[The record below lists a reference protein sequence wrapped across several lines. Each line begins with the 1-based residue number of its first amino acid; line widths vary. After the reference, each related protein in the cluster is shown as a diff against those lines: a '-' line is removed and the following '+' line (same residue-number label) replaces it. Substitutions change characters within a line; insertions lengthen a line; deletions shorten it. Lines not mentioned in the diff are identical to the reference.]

1 MICWGFF
8 IKEIGFLEFACRHQI
23 ETSLNEVIGKIKMRI
38 CRIKKMGR
46 KSNNVDS
53 FVENVVRSPQFQ
65 TFNLLSQ
72 KLNEPAGNYKF
83 KPANV

>member
-1 MICWGFF
+1 
-8 IKEIGFLEFACRHQI
+8 
-23 ETSLNEVIGKIKMRI
+23 MRI

-53 FVENVVRSPQFQ
+53 FVETVVRSPQFQ